1 VPLTLRTLTTRVGL
15 RLTLVA
21 GTTVCLTAQQPQ
33 PTFRTEANFV
43 RVDVF
48 ATQGGVPIGDLS
60 AGDFELLE
68 DGVAQKIE
76 TFEHVV
82 VRPAGAQETRAEPD
96 SQRQGNQMAEDPRA
110 RVFVIF
116 LDTYHVSVQGSHN
129 ISGPLIRL
137 LDRVIGQEDLV
148 GVMTPEMSAANLT
161 LGRKTQVL
169 ESALTD
175 NWVWGRRF
183 QITGKDPKEE
193 QYEDCYTGWA
203 DGEEVIREMV
213 SRRRERLTLDAV
225 QDLVRH
231 LRGVREE
238 RKAIITVSEGWLQY
252 KENSALARPL
262 KPSEDP
268 RAKEVI
274 PGTPE
279 IYVGPGGRPTTGA
292 DPTGASGGT
301 LYECDAD
308 RQRLAFTDNERYFR
322 EILDEANRANAS
334 FYPVDPRG
342 LPVFDT
348 PIGPDP
354 PLPVNVDRVSLKNRQ
369 ESLRTM
375 AVATDGIAV
384 MNSNDIDAGLK
395 RMSADLTSYYLLGYY
410 SSNTKLDGRF
420 RAIKVRVKRPGVDV
434 RARRGYRAA
443 TAEEVTA
450 ARLAAAPP
458 GGPGSDGES
467 QLGTQAGAQLSLA
480 VSTALGRLSVSRSNR
495 PFQLHAVVVRARDGL
510 KAWIEGE
517 LDSTTSRMAKW
528 AKGADASVTAS
539 DGKGRG
545 SASETGIDPPGRS
558 FVVQVPVAGGGNE
571 SVSFQ
576 ARLRPRGESAL
587 PLQASVS
594 ARRPEEGRAFLAVE
608 PLVFTLRG
616 QRTIPIAGFRVYR
629 TERIRLELPLAS
641 DAKPGDARLLDRTG
655 KPLSVPVVV
664 SERDDAAEGLRWLVA
679 DVNPAPLG
687 PGDYVVELS
696 ATLGSKSD
704 VVVTAVRIL
713 S

>member
-21 GTTVCLTAQQPQ
+21 VTTVCLTAQQPQ

-48 ATQGGVPIGDLS
+48 ATQGGVPIGDLL

-169 ESALTD
+169 ESGLTD

-183 QITGKDPKEE
+183 QIVNEDPKDE
-193 QYEDCYTGWA
+193 QYRACYAGWV
-203 DGEEVIREMV
+203 DGEEVIREMIN
-213 SRRRERLTLDAV
+213 RRRERLALDAV

-252 KENSALARPL
+252 RENQQLARALRP
-262 KPSEDP
+262 DP
-268 RAKEVI
+268 NAQPVV

-279 IYVGPGGRPTTGA
+279 IYVGPGGKPTTGS
-292 DPTGASGGT
+292 DPRSSSGGT
-301 LYECDAD
+301 MYECDAD
-308 RQRLAFTDNERYFR
+308 RQRLALMDNEKHFR
-322 EILDEANRANAS
+322 DILDEANRANAS

-354 PLPVNVDRVSLKNRQ
+354 PLPVNLDRVSLRNRQ

-395 RMSADLTSYYLLGYY
+395 RMAADLSSYYLLGYY
-410 SSNTKLDGRF
+410 STNTKLDGRF
-420 RAIKVRVKRPGVDV
+420 RAIKVRVKRAGIDV

-443 TAEEVTA
+443 TAEEVTT
-450 ARLAAAPP
+450 ARLAAAPA
-458 GGPGSDGES
+458 GGSGSDGDS

-480 VSTALGRLSVSRSNR
+480 VSTALGRLSVSRGNR

-517 LDSTTSRMAKW
+517 LDSTTSRSATW

-539 DGKGRG
+539 DGKGTG
-545 SASETGIDPPGRS
+545 SASEAGIDPPGRS
-558 FVVQVPVAGGGNE
+558 FVVQVPVAAGVNE

-641 DAKPGDARLLDRTG
+641 DARPGDARLLDRTG
-655 KPLSVPVVV
+655 KPLSVPVVI
-664 SERDDAAEGLRWLVA
+664 SERNDAADGLRWLVA

>member
-15 RLTLVA
+15 RLA
-21 GTTVCLTAQQPQ
+21 GVILTAVCLTAQQPQ

-48 ATQGGVPIGDLS
+48 ATQGGVPIADLS
-60 AGDFELLE
+60 AGDFEVLE
-68 DGVAQKIE
+68 DGTPQKIE

-82 VRPAGAQETRAEPD
+82 VRPAGAQETRTEPD

-137 LDRVIGQEDLV
+137 MDRVIGQEDLV

-161 LGRKTQVL
+161 LGRKTQVF
-169 ESALTD
+169 EGALKD

-183 QITGKDPKEE
+183 QVANPDPKED
-193 QYEDCYTGWA
+193 QYRECYGTWV
-203 DGEEVIREMV
+203 DGEEIVREMIA
-213 SRRRERLTLDAV
+213 RRRERLTLDAV

-238 RKAIITVSEGWLQY
+238 RKAIITVSEGWMQY
-252 KENSALARPL
+252 RENRNLARAL
-262 KPSEDP
+262 KP
-268 RAKEVI
+268 RAGGPDVI
-274 PGTPE
+274 PGTPQ
-279 IYVGPGGRPTTGA
+279 IYIGPGGKPTTGA
-292 DPTGASGGT
+292 DPTGASSGT

-308 RQRLAFTDNERYFR
+308 RQRLAMMDNERHFR
-322 EILDEANRANAS
+322 DILDEANRANAS

-354 PLPVNVDRVSLKNRQ
+354 PLPVNADRVSLRNRQ
-369 ESLRTM
+369 ESLRTL
-375 AVATDGIAV
+375 AVATDGMAV

-395 RMSADLTSYYLLGYY
+395 RMAADLSTYYLLGYY
-410 SSNTKLDGRF
+410 STNTKLDGRF
-420 RAIKVRVKRPGVDV
+420 RSIKVRVKRPGVEI
-434 RARRGYRAA
+434 RARRGYLAA
-443 TAEEVTA
+443 TAAELSA
-450 ARLAAAPP
+450 AGRGAVPS
-458 GGPGSDGES
+458 GGRGSDGDS
-467 QLGTQAGAQLSLA
+467 QLGSQSGAQLSLA
-480 VSTALGRLSVSRSNR
+480 VTTALGRLSVSRSNR
-495 PFQLHAVVVRARDGL
+495 PFQLHAVVVQAPDGL

-517 LDSTTSRMAKW
+517 LDSATSRNPAW
-528 AKGADASVTAS
+528 SKGADASVVVS
-539 DGKGRG
+539 DGSGGG
-545 SASETGIDPPGRS
+545 SSSEAGIDPPGRS
-558 FVVQVPVAGGGNE
+558 FVLQVPVASGGNE
-571 SVSFQ
+571 SVSFM

-608 PLVFTLRG
+608 PLVFTVRG
-616 QRTIPIAGFRVYR
+616 QRTFPIADFRVYR
-629 TERIRLELPLAS
+629 TERIRLELPLAA
-641 DAKPGDARLLDRTG
+641 DAKPGEARLLDKTG
-655 KPLSVPVVV
+655 KPLSVPVGV
-664 SERDDAAEGLRWLVA
+664 SERQDTANGLRWLVA
-679 DVNPAPLG
+679 DINPAPLG